1 VRIQGETYDVC
12 ALGCIVTSLRLVTE
26 IASVIRESNPRAI
39 IIAGNSVASSIPELL
54 LRNSTVDIAVIGEG
68 DVTIVELLET
78 IMKNGPLG
86 AVRGIA
92 FLDGD
97 LYVQTP
103 QRELIPNLDS
113 IGFPNW
119 DLFELDRYN
128 DGMAKV
134 TVDDSEHS
142 VVYPLNAA
150 RGCPFRC
157 TFCYHVFKG
166 ERYRRY
172 SVDGVIEELK
182 RLNFKYKATFVQFW
196 DELTFPNIRSVE
208 ELVARIE
215 QLPFRIGW
223 EAITR
228 ADLFREK
235 DVPLIKRM
243 GAAGCKSIA
252 FSIEN
257 ANPEILKAMNKKM
270 RIDRIVEHCGAL
282 LDGGIT
288 GFTSIIFGY
297 PQETPETIR
306 ETLELCER
314 ANIFPSTGFLQ
325 PLPGTPIYDWALQ
338 QGYIKDE
345 LEYLMQAGDR
355 QDIHINLTA
364 MDDEEF
370 VDVVRSKLE
379 KLAAK
384 LGLDL
389 ESVFKTTTYQKP
401 KSRSKH

>member
-1 VRIQGETYDVC
+1 
-12 ALGCIVTSLRLVTE
+12 
-26 IASVIRESNPRAI
+26 
-39 IIAGNSVASSIPELL
+39 
-54 LRNSTVDIAVIGEG
+54 
-68 DVTIVELLET
+68 
-78 IMKNGPLG
+78 
-86 AVRGIA
+86 
-92 FLDGD
+92 
-97 LYVQTP
+97 
-103 QRELIPNLDS
+103 LIPNLDS

-119 DLFELDRYN
+119 DLFELNRYN

-150 RGCPFRC
+150 RGCPFQC

-215 QLPFRIGW
+215 QLPFKIGW

-228 ADLFREK
+228 ADLFRKK
-235 DVPLIKRM
+235 DVPLIERM

-325 PLPGTPIYDWALQ
+325 PLPGTPIYDWAVQ

-355 QDIHINLTA
+355 QDFHVNLTK
-364 MDDEEF
+364 MPTKEF
-370 VDVVRSKLE
+370 IDIVMSGLQD
-379 KLAAK
+379 LATK
-384 LGLDL
+384 MGIKFDNPL
-389 ESVFKTTTYQKP
+389 KTDAYQKP
-401 KSRSKH
+401 KRRTAAVASRS